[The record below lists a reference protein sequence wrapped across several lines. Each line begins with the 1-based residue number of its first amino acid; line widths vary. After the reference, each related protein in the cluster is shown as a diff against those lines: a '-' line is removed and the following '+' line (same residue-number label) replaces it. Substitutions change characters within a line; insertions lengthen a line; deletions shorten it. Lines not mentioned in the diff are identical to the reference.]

1 MQIALIRAH
10 IGAVA
15 LDILTIGTD
24 VGLVASDVAVAVMR
38 YAVTRVVIPIE
49 LTLLVIVICVS
60 ARLLIVG
67 SRRWRLIRV
76 CGG

>member
-1 MQIALIRAH
+1 MQIALIRAQ

-15 LDILTIGTD
+15 LDILAVSAD
-24 VGLVASDVAVAVMR
+24 VGPVASDVAFAVVR

-60 ARLLIVG
+60 AHLLIVG
-67 SRRWRLIRV
+67 SRRWQLIRV
-76 CGG
+76 CG